1 MFMIISDCDLHVV
14 QGGFIMKT
22 TTKTLIFL
30 IVMAL
35 ADIVIPVPIAVF
47 MLIYVLYQRP
57 PWFRDLVEL
66 VYRG

>member
-1 MFMIISDCDLHVV
+1 
-14 QGGFIMKT
+14 MKT

-47 MLIYVLYQRP
+47 MLIYVLYQKP

-66 VYRG
+66 VYRD